1 MIANLTPREEAIWT
15 AVYAGE
21 VVKSRAGGERFDV
34 SACVRA
40 ADWAVEDLRRLTE
53 EAAER
58 EAAKTPPATPRAKGR
73 R

>member
-1 MIANLTPREEAIWT
+1 MIEFQNAREEAVWV

-21 VVKSRAGGERFDV
+21 VVKTRAGDERFDV
-34 SACVRA
+34 ARCVRS
-40 ADWAVEDLRRLTE
+40 ADWAVEDLRRLVE

-58 EAAKTPPATPRAKGR
+58 EAAKTPPATPVAKGR

>member
-1 MIANLTPREEAIWT
+1 MIEFKTALEEAIWV

-34 SACVRA
+34 LACVRA
-40 ADWAVEDLRRLTE
+40 ADWAVEDLRRLVE

-58 EAAKTPPATPRAKGR
+58 EAAKTPPATPAAKGR